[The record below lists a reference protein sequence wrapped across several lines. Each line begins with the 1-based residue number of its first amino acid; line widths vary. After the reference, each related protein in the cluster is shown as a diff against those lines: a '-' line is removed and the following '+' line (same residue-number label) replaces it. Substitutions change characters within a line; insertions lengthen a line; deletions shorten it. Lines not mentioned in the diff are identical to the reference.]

1 MTDSV
6 FITGGAGFVG
16 YYTTLELL
24 RGGHDVTVYD
34 AFLNYID
41 PRESNYHR
49 YLAMRRD
56 HLGDSAH
63 IVRGDTRNLAALTSA
78 LAEAKPDTVIHL
90 AAIPLAAASNQF
102 SEDAIQ
108 INLNGTM
115 AVLEAVRA
123 APSVQRVVFA
133 SSSFVYGNF
142 QREPADEDHP
152 TDPID
157 VYGGTKLAG
166 EALVK
171 GFGRRFGV
179 EFVIVRLSAV
189 YGPTD
194 ANRRVTQI
202 FVENALL
209 GRPLVLHEGGSSR
222 VDFTYCEDAAQG
234 LALAGLHPAA
244 ANETFNITR
253 GEGRSLKELA
263 EIVSELV
270 PGTVTEEHPATE
282 PRPERGALDI
292 GRARRVLGYEPR
304 MSLEAGMENY
314 VGFVRESGVLGS
326 RDRLVTTVG

>member
-1 MTDSV
+1 VTNTV

-16 YYTTLELL
+16 HYTTLELL
-24 RGGHDVTVYD
+24 ERGQDVTVYD
-34 AFLNYID
+34 AFLNYVD

-49 YLAMRRD
+49 CLAMRRD
-56 HLGDSAH
+56 RLGDSAR
-63 IVRGDTRNLAALTSA
+63 IVRGDTRNPAAVASA
-78 LAEAKPDTVIHL
+78 LGEAKPDTVIHL
-90 AAIPLAAASNQF
+90 AAIPLATASNQF

-115 AVLEAVRA
+115 SVLEAIRA
-123 APSVQRVVFA
+123 TPSVRRVVFV

-157 VYGGTKLAG
+157 IYGGTKLAG

-234 LALAGLHPAA
+234 LALAALQPAA
-244 ANETFNITR
+244 ANETFNVTR

-263 EIVSELV
+263 AVVSALV

-292 GRARRVLGYEPR
+292 SRARRLLGYEPQI
-304 MSLEAGMENY
+304 SLETGMERY
-314 VGFVRESGVLGS
+314 VDFIRDSGILDA
-326 RDRLVTTVG
+326 RDRLVTTAG